1 MNNNIYITS
10 SYITKL
16 KKLCIHSC
24 SLTIL
29 FCITSGYTREL
40 EIVCIT
46 SGYETIVNKN
56 CFP

>member
-10 SYITKL
+10 
-16 KKLCIHSC
+16 
-24 SLTIL
+24 
-29 FCITSGYTREL
+29 GYTKEL

-46 SGYETIVNKN
+46 SDHKTIVNKN